1 MEPKKPEQSPG
12 DPNGAHRAK
21 SNDLAMLCYVQASE
35 KLEYDWFAIRLGFMG
50 FLSNWAS
57 WAPHCFNLTT
67 ELKGFACACAVSMG
81 SKMYGFPLSN

>member
-1 MEPKKPEQSPG
+1 MEPKKPKQSPG

-35 KLEYDWFAIRLGFMG
+35 KLEYDWFAIRLGFID

-57 WAPHCFNLTT
+57 WAPFEKLDDLVLGRVWAKKLELEYTLTS
-67 ELKGFACACAVSMG
+67 F
-81 SKMYGFPLSN
+81 FD